1 MQHMTE
7 GGFGRLQI
15 VRVLDRDVKLVHRKA
30 GPAALR
36 VGKTGLLGEDLR
48 NEIRAVFSF
57 TLFMLH
63 LLFFFQDVRLF
74 SFLSV
79 MMAVVVAG
87 LRDIICLFGK
97 SSVFG
102 AYVRSPARNAA

>member
-15 VRVLDRDVKLVHRKA
+15 VRVLDRDFKLVHRKA

-48 NEIRAVFSF
+48 NEIPDGLFFHAFSCCTSSFSF
-57 TLFMLH
+57 RMCG
-63 LLFFFQDVRLF
+63 FFRF
-74 SFLSV
+74 
-79 MMAVVVAG
+79 
-87 LRDIICLFGK
+87 
-97 SSVFG
+97 
-102 AYVRSPARNAA
+102 YP

>member
-63 LLFFFQDVRLF
+63 LLFSFRMCGFFRF
-74 SFLSV
+74 
-79 MMAVVVAG
+79 
-87 LRDIICLFGK
+87 
-97 SSVFG
+97 
-102 AYVRSPARNAA
+102 YP

>member
-36 VGKTGLLGEDLR
+36 VGPDGLFFH
-48 NEIRAVFSF
+48 AFSCCTSSFSF
-57 TLFMLH
+57 RMCG
-63 LLFFFQDVRLF
+63 FFRF
-74 SFLSV
+74 
-79 MMAVVVAG
+79 
-87 LRDIICLFGK
+87 
-97 SSVFG
+97 
-102 AYVRSPARNAA
+102 YP